1 MNGEVEDKNILSP
14 FINLVFEDQDHIEV
28 KMCVT
33 VPMSYAN
40 IPSIFH
46 VIKTFKSELDSLV
59 EKVTSYI
66 QNEANNKFY
75 EEIEKKHVS
84 HVADNSRT
92 LCDESADVQLPNI
105 IPIKKKPR
113 IFKMKKEK
121 PKNHRDT
128 NSTKI
133 FMCDKCDYQGTRK
146 SLLKDHMKVHE
157 INEKVPCQICG
168 KLIFE
173 HRRRYLIIIEK
184 YKSFLVVKVLSV
196 GELIPTFL
204 DPSPPYIFNTKH

>member
-66 QNEANNKFY
+66 QNEANNKF
-75 EEIEKKHVS
+75 
-84 HVADNSRT
+84 R
-92 LCDESADVQLPNI
+92 LC
-105 IPIKKKPR
+105 
-113 IFKMKKEK
+113 F
-121 PKNHRDT
+121 
-128 NSTKI
+128 
-133 FMCDKCDYQGTRK
+133 
-146 SLLKDHMKVHE
+146 
-157 INEKVPCQICG
+157 
-168 KLIFE
+168 
-173 HRRRYLIIIEK
+173 
-184 YKSFLVVKVLSV
+184 
-196 GELIPTFL
+196 
-204 DPSPPYIFNTKH
+204 